1 LENSWWKILGIFEGM
16 ASWRDSTG
24 FAPGARSITIAAIF
38 IANSVASILIVFDW
52 YWLWLWLSWLLSQFG
67 ALENS
72 SWEALGILDGVASI
86 GNGTSL
92 APGAWTHVVAGIF
105 ITESVASILIVFK
118 LGHQEWLLSVADKFL
133 FKMTSTEPLWWWWHL
148 FTSVMWSKFVDS
160 FHDLVDVVAL
170 MSSVEAH
177 ENNKDESE
185 ARFLTKSLSSLG
197 SVSPCHHLSAFT
209 NSSNFG
215 KDEKEDRG

>member
-1 LENSWWKILGIFEGM
+1 M
-16 ASWRDSTG
+16 ASRRDSAG
-24 FAPGARSITIAAIF
+24 FAPGANILTVAVILVTE
-38 IANSVASILIVFDW
+38 SVASILIVFDW

-72 SWEALGILDGVASI
+72 SWEGLGILDGVASV

-92 APGAWTHVVAGIF
+92 APGARSSAVAGIF

-133 FKMTSTEPLWWWWHL
+133 FKMTSAEPLWWWWHL

-209 NSSNFG
+209 NSSDFG
-215 KDEKEDRG
+215 EDEEEDSG